1 MNFQE
6 NFLYFIWQFR
16 LFNTREL
23 FCTEGKS
30 MVILNPGLLNKHAGP
45 DFSQARLI
53 LDGTTWVG
61 NIEIHIKSSDW
72 MLHRHQYD
80 GAFESVI
87 LHVVYHHDKPV
98 YRKDGSA
105 IPVLVL
111 KGLFD
116 EQLLATYSTMI
127 NSSNRFPCQPQIGSV
142 PDIIV
147 SGFLSR
153 VLAERFEQKSAE
165 VLEQLEVLKGD
176 WDETFY
182 HFMARNFGFKV
193 NAAGFELLA
202 GSVSAQVFGK
212 HKDDPK
218 QIAAL
223 VFGQAG
229 FLAQDFAEDYP
240 AKLKKE
246 HNFLRKK
253 YQLDPIDVSVWKF
266 LRMRPQN
273 FPTIR
278 LAQFSALI
286 FSSSHLF
293 SKILE
298 ITNLKVL
305 YELFEDLPVDN
316 YWQTHY
322 HFNKATKKVNLQLGR
337 PSVRNIIINT
347 VCLFLFSYGRYTDR
361 QEIIDRALDFLEEMP
376 AENNSIIS
384 YYIDSGIRPDNSFM
398 SQALLQLNKCYCSQK
413 KCLNCGIGIHILK
426 K

>member
-1 MNFQE
+1 MA
-6 NFLYFIWQFR
+6 
-16 LFNTREL
+16 
-23 FCTEGKS
+23 
-30 MVILNPGLLNKHAGP
+30 ILNPGLLNKHAGP
-45 DFSQARLI
+45 DFSQATLI

-116 EQLLATYSTMI
+116 EQLLATYSAMI
-127 NSSNRFPCQPQIGSV
+127 NSSNRFACQPQIAGV

-202 GSVSAQVFGK
+202 GSVSRQVFAK
-212 HKDDPK
+212 HKDDSK

-229 FLAQDFAEDYP
+229 FLAQDFAEEYP

-246 HNFLRKK
+246 YYFLRKK

-305 YELFEDLPVDN
+305 YELFEHLPVDN

-322 HFNKATKKVNLQLGR
+322 HFNKTTKKVNLQLGR
-337 PSVRNIIINT
+337 PSVQNIIINT

-376 AENNSIIS
+376 AENNSIIG
-384 YYIDSGIRPDNSFM
+384 YYIDSGIKPNNSFM

>member
-1 MNFQE
+1 ME
-6 NFLYFIWQFR
+6 
-16 LFNTREL
+16 
-23 FCTEGKS
+23 
-30 MVILNPGLLNKHAGP
+30 ILNPGLLNKHAGP
-45 DFSQARLI
+45 DFSQAKLI

-61 NIEIHIKSSDW
+61 NVEIHIKSSDW
-72 MLHRHQYD
+72 LLHRHQHD

-98 YRKDGSA
+98 YRRDGSA

-116 EQLLATYSTMI
+116 EQLLANYTTMI
-127 NSSNRFPCQPQIGSV
+127 TSSSKFPCQSQIGTV
-142 PDIIV
+142 PGIIV

-153 VLAERFEQKSAE
+153 VLAERFEQKSTE
-165 VLEQLEVLKGD
+165 VFEKLEALKGD

-182 HFMARNFGFKV
+182 HFVARNFGFKV
-193 NAAGFELLA
+193 NADGFELLV
-202 GSVSAQVFGK
+202 GSVSRQVFAK
-212 HKDDPK
+212 HKDDPE

-229 FLAQDFAEDYP
+229 FLSQDFADGYP
-240 AKLKKE
+240 ERLKKE
-246 HNFLRKK
+246 YHFLRKK
-253 YQLDPIDVSVWKF
+253 YQLDPIDRSVWKF

-273 FPTIR
+273 FPTVR

-298 ITNLKVL
+298 IKSLKAL
-305 YELFEDLPVDN
+305 YELFESLPVDN

-322 HFNKATKKVNLQLGR
+322 HFNKVTKKVNLQLGSA
-337 PSVRNIIINT
+337 SVQGIIINT
-347 VCLFLFSYGRYTDR
+347 VCLFLFSYGRYTDQ
-361 QEIIDRALDFLEEMP
+361 QEIIDRALDFLEEIP
-376 AENNSIIS
+376 AENNSVI
-384 YYIDSGIRPDNSFM
+384 YHYIGSGIKPDNSFM
-398 SQALLQLNKCYCSQK
+398 SQALLQLNKYYCSQK